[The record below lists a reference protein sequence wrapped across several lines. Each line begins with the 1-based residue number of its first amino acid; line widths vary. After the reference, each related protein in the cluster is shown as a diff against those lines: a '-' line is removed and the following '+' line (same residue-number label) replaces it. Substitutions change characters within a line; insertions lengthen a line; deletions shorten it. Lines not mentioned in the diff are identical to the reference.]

1 MDPSL
6 VIAAALGLVGLCAV
20 AIKLIDVR
28 WGNPAR
34 GTADAQL
41 RGELWTQLQ
50 AAQARIG
57 ELERELET
65 CRDNGYR
72 VRDFGYQMSSARYHG
87 DHSPANN
94 PDHDVDYDTP
104 EHHEHAM
111 ENARRSH
118 AIYMGQVPDKKEAKR
133 EGWMRFIPRKDM
145 LPKKGK
151 WMPW

>member
-1 MDPSL
+1 MSDSENSSVSDMSFL
-6 VIAAALGLVGLCAV
+6 
-20 AIKLIDVR
+20 
-28 WGNPAR
+28 PAPP
-34 GTADAQL
+34 A
-41 RGELWTQLQ
+41 
-50 AAQARIG
+50 
-57 ELERELET
+57 
-65 CRDNGYR
+65 NGYR

-104 EHHEHAM
+104 EHYERAM